1 LLKICSNYAI
11 IRAKGGR
18 MRTILHS
25 DLNNFYA
32 TVECKRNPYWK
43 DLPLCVCGNPR
54 DRHGIVLA
62 KNYIAKNVGVKTGM
76 PLWQARQICPNII
89 CVIANFDEYLEHSRM
104 VRKIYEDYTDRI
116 EPFGIDEAW
125 LDVTES
131 EKLFGSGEKIA
142 NEIRERI
149 KKEVGLTASVGVSF
163 NKIFAKLGSDMK
175 KPDATTIITKE
186 NYKEKIWKLPVQD
199 LLYVGRATTK
209 KVNKLGIKTI
219 GDLANSDVNMLTQ
232 RLGVWGKYL
241 WEFANG
247 LDQSPVK
254 KVGQHTAI
262 KSVGNSMTA
271 PKDVENLEQARV
283 VITVLAESVASRM
296 RKYGV
301 GKAFTVSV
309 WIRDND
315 LGSIIR
321 QHKFSESTNNSFDI
335 IERAMQI
342 LKKYCDFSKPL
353 RSLGVSV
360 SDFEDDCEQLSLWT
374 NGDDLKSKRDLV
386 VEKIRKK
393 HGFNSICRAN
403 IMFESKL
410 LGLDI
415 ENAHTI
421 HPLSYF
427 R

>member
-1 LLKICSNYAI
+1 
-11 IRAKGGR
+11 

-62 KNYIAKNVGVKTGM
+62 KNYIAKNVGVKKGM

-209 KVNKLGIKTI
+209 KVNKLGIETI

>member
-1 LLKICSNYAI
+1 
-11 IRAKGGR
+11 
-18 MRTILHS
+18 MRTILHC

-32 TVECKRNPYWK
+32 TVECKRNPQWK
-43 DLPLCVCGNPR
+43 ELPLCVCGNPR

-62 KNYIAKNVGVKTGM
+62 KNYIAKYAGIKTGM

-89 CVIANFDEYLEHSRM
+89 CVIANFDEYLEHSQM

-131 EKLFGSGEKIA
+131 FALFGSGEKIA

-175 KPDATTIITKE
+175 KPDATTIITEE
-186 NYKEKIWKLPVQD
+186 NYKEKIWHLPVED
-199 LLYVGRATTK
+199 LLYVGRATTR
-209 KVNKLGIKTI
+209 KVNKLGIETI
-219 GDLANSDVNMLTQ
+219 GDLAQSDQNLLVQ

-247 LDQSPVK
+247 LENSPVK
-254 KVGQHTAI
+254 KVGQHSVI

-271 PKDVENLEQARV
+271 PKDVQNLEQAKV
-283 VITVLAESVASRM
+283 VITILAESVASRM

-301 GKAFTVSV
+301 GKAFTVAV
-309 WIRDND
+309 VIRDNE
-315 LGSIIR
+315 LSSFIR
-321 QHKFSESTNNSFDI
+321 QQKFKTSTNNSFDLI
-335 IERAMQI
+335 VRAMEI
-342 LKKYCDFSKPL
+342 LKKYWDFSKPL
-353 RSLGVSV
+353 RSLGLSV
-360 SDFEDDCEQLSLWT
+360 CDFENQSEQLSFFEQ
-374 NGDDLKSKRDLV
+374 GQELKSKQDLV

-393 HGFNSICRAN
+393 HGFSSICRAN
-403 IMFESKL
+403 ILLESNL
-410 LGLDI
+410 IGLDI
-415 ENAHTI
+415 ENSHTI
-421 HPLSYF
+421 HPLNFF